1 MIIIS
6 RHEQQS
12 CALAICIVVV
22 EQFLI
27 VWTCVAALPELCV
40 CGKGRVGDYIESETF
55 VNLYDSLTLG
65 YSEYLS
71 FWEHLATNIEYL
83 LLYPHRHASATI
95 LRTNNQSR
103 VGNVLFILPT
113 LYVAESYETI
123 CIKCYNRFTFIHLH
137 RKILRITHHD
147 TVPFNLAGFVD
158 GIKDVGYV
166 TLMGGI
172 CYDYLYF
179 QFYSS

>member
-12 CALAICIVVV
+12 CALAVGIVVV

-27 VWTCVAALPELCV
+27 VWTCVATLPELCIFS
-40 CGKGRVGDYIESETF
+40 KGIVGDNIESETF
-55 VNLYDSLTLG
+55 VNLYDRLALG

-71 FWEHLATNIEYL
+71 FREYFAANVEYL
-83 LLYPHRHASATI
+83 LLYPHCHTPATI
-95 LRTNNQSR
+95 LRTNNQTR
-103 VGNVLFILPT
+103 VGYILLVLPT
-113 LYVAESYETI
+113 LNVAESYESI
-123 CIKCYNRFTFIHLH
+123 FIKSYNRFTLVHLLG
-137 RKILRITHHD
+137 KILRITHHD
-147 TVPFNLAGFVD
+147 TVPLHLACFVN

-166 TLMGGI
+166 SLMGGI

-179 QFYSS
+179 QLNFP